1 MSAYGAVVDPSIIYL
16 DGYDD
21 FTRALTLSNFNN
33 PTYVIYNVRLNGCQE
48 KIYTTKLT
56 SSVSQD
62 KKIMITSSPSVITPT
77 KNRTLTNV
85 SILNTYNTEKNI
97 TLKLAGLP
105 DTWKIY
111 ENDSIMNIDLVN
123 SQTRSKDRYTIGS
136 NQTKTIYFGIVIP
149 ENEIKTKYNAYF
161 ELYESNVLVSKTQVT
176 IDLTPVLSDVEIIS
190 KSLIMINDFENAYN
204 LKITLKNNSSFSKDL
219 EILFKVDENTVIDGE
234 KLFTMYADSN
244 KTIEYK
250 IVTKT
255 KLKDGDNSIAFD
267 IIDKQSGKLIESD
280 SATYSAIDNK
290 RKGLTAFFTFST
302 VSGTVGLIVLIIII
316 LLIIGYFIRRYRR
329 RQFEKGVRAG
339 FNSRQNI

>member
-1 MSAYGAVVDPSIIYL
+1 
-16 DGYDD
+16 
-21 FTRALTLSNFNN
+21 
-33 PTYVIYNVRLNGCQE
+33 
-48 KIYTTKLT
+48 
-56 SSVSQD
+56 VSQD

-85 SILNTYNTEKNI
+85 SVLNTYNTEKNI

-111 ENDSIMNIDLVN
+111 ENDSIMNIDLVD

-149 ENEIKTKYNAYF
+149 ENEPKTKYNGYF
-161 ELYESNVLVSKTQVT
+161 ELYESNVLVSKTPVT
-176 IDLTPVLSDVEIIS
+176 IDLTPVLSDIQVIG

-219 EILFKVDENTVIDGE
+219 EILFKVDENTVIDGD

-255 KLKDGDNSIAFD
+255 KLKDADLIAFD
-267 IIDKQSGKLIESD
+267 VIDKQSGKLIESD
-280 SATYSAIDNK
+280 SAVYSAIDNK

-302 VSGTVGLIVLIIII
+302 VSGTIGLIVLIIII
-316 LLIIGYFIRRYRR
+316 LLIIGYFIRGYRR